1 MMTRTHFHQ
10 ELQNLRDK
18 MMAMGGTAERALD
31 LSIRA
36 YWQRDIQL
44 CKMVHKG
51 ESIINASERKI
62 DELVLDLL
70 AMQQPMAVDLRLLL
84 AISKCIGDLERIGD
98 QAVNIA
104 QRVEDLITQPQ
115 VNLPIDLPQ
124 MAALART
131 MLRRALDA
139 FATGDAAEAE
149 AVLRLDDELDAMNRD
164 AFVAVE
170 SSVKDNPQ
178 WARSALDI
186 LIISRNL
193 ERIGD
198 HATNIAEDVIFWVR
212 GADVRHHAAL

>member
-1 MMTRTHFHQ
+1 MTTRSHFHQ
-10 ELQNLRDK
+10 ELQDLRDK

-36 YWQRDIQL
+36 YLQRDILL

-51 ESIINASERKI
+51 ESIINESERKI

-70 AMQQPMAVDLRLLL
+70 AMQQPMAVDLRLLM

-104 QRVEDLITQPQ
+104 QRVEDLITQPP
-115 VNLPIDLPQ
+115 VELPIDLPQ
-124 MAALART
+124 MASLARI

-139 FATGDAAEAE
+139 FATGDASEAE

-164 AFVAVE
+164 AFAAVE
-170 SSVKDNPQ
+170 SAVRDNPQ
-178 WARSALDI
+178 WARTALDM

-198 HATNIAEDVIFWVR
+198 HATNIAEDVIFWIR
-212 GADVRHHAAL
+212 GADVRHHATL

>member
-1 MMTRTHFHQ
+1 MTTRTHFHQ
-10 ELQNLRDK
+10 ELQDLRDK

-36 YWQRDIQL
+36 YLQRDILL

-51 ESIINASERKI
+51 ESIINESERKI

-70 AMQQPMAVDLRLLL
+70 AMQQPMAVDLRLLM

-104 QRVEDLITQPQ
+104 QRVEDLITQPP
-115 VNLPIDLPQ
+115 VELPIDLPQ
-124 MAALART
+124 MASLARI

-139 FATGDAAEAE
+139 FATGDASEAE

-164 AFVAVE
+164 AFAAVE
-170 SSVKDNPQ
+170 SAVRDNPQ
-178 WARSALDI
+178 WARTALDM

-198 HATNIAEDVIFWVR
+198 HATNIAEDVIFWIR
-212 GADVRHHAAL
+212 GADVRHHATL